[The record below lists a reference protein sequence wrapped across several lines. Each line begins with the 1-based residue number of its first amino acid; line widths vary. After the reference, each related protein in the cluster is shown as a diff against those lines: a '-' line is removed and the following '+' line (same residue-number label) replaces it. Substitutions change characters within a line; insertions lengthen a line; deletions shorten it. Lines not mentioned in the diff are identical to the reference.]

1 MKYIQDI
8 SWYRNNYLNIN
19 LIKEETPHYFF
30 YFQKESLAEKNIKS
44 IIDIK
49 EVHYEK
55 VLNWLKLNNNRKIN
69 YYLYPSLK
77 EKKFLMGDNSLGNA
91 IWEELEI
98 ENRESNSKK
107 FEIHVVYSEKCKFIG
122 EHEDTHLLSLPWGLS
137 IYLFCE
143 GLAQYMENSFMG
155 EDLHVVAKKLLQ
167 KNKLYSLEWLL
178 ENSNWNNVDSVVI
191 YPQVG
196 SFIKYL
202 IESYGKENFK
212 KVYQST
218 SRKKETAEN
227 SLEINK
233 VYQKNINQLE
243 KEWHLFLK
251 K

>member
-8 SWYRNNYLNIN
+8 SWYRNNYLNVN

-30 YFQKESLAEKNIKS
+30 YFPKESLAEKNIKS

-69 YYLYPSLK
+69 YYLYSSLK
-77 EKKFLMGDNSLGNA
+77 EKEFLMGDNSPGNA

-98 ENRESNSKK
+98 ENREFNSKK
-107 FEIHVVYSEKCKFIG
+107 FEIHVVYNEKCKFIG

-143 GLAQYMENSFMG
+143 GLAQYMEDSFMG

-167 KNKLYSLEWLL
+167 KNELYSLEWLFS
-178 ENSNWNNVDSVVI
+178 NNNWNNVDSIII

-196 SFIKYL
+196 SFTKYL

-212 KVYQST
+212 KIYQRT

-243 KEWHLFLK
+243 EEWHLFLEK
-251 K
+251 

>member
-167 KNKLYSLEWLL
+167 KNKLYSLEWFLA
-178 ENSNWNNVDSVVI
+178 NNNWNNVDSIVI

>member
-122 EHEDTHLLSLPWGLS
+122 EHEDTHLLSLLWGLS

>member
-1 MKYIQDI
+1 
-8 SWYRNNYLNIN
+8 
-19 LIKEETPHYFF
+19 
-30 YFQKESLAEKNIKS
+30 
-44 IIDIK
+44 
-49 EVHYEK
+49 
-55 VLNWLKLNNNRKIN
+55 
-69 YYLYPSLK
+69 
-77 EKKFLMGDNSLGNA
+77 MGDNSLGNA

>member
-202 IESYGKENFK
+202 IESYGKENFE